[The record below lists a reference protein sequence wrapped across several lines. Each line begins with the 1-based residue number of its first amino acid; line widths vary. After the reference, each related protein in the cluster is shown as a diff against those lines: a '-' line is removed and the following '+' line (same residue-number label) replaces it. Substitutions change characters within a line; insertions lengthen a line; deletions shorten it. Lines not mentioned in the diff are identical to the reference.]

1 MPVLFIAV
9 SSTLRKCLEGTGRKE
24 EGLSPAMVGIY
35 ASDRLLELLLCIRI
49 KLERVMTYNSPAL
62 NFYHSVE
69 NYQEF

>member
-1 MPVLFIAV
+1 
-9 SSTLRKCLEGTGRKE
+9 
-24 EGLSPAMVGIY
+24 MVGIY

-62 NFYHSVE
+62 NLFHSVE